1 MVLYGF
7 DKVADAGLGE
17 AKLVSGGGKALGLY
31 DFQKDFKFFYI
42 HTWCSVPFRNE
53 KCSYYFIET
62 FILLMLYFIL

>member
-42 HTWCSVPFRNE
+42 HT
-53 KCSYYFIET
+53 
-62 FILLMLYFIL
+62 

>member
-1 MVLYGF
+1 MAGSSARPHSALAAYQHREAEFVLYGF

-42 HTWCSVPFRNE
+42 HT
-53 KCSYYFIET
+53 
-62 FILLMLYFIL
+62 